1 MRGVAQNTPAME
13 WVLSALSKQ
22 NEFSTRLFCKM
33 LGIYANAKNPSLKYL
48 FFKVFSYVVK
58 HMFYLF
64 FNLKTA
70 VNIKSF

>member
-48 FFKVFSYVVK
+48 FFQS
-58 HMFYLF
+58 LF
-64 FNLKTA
+64 LCGEAHVLF
-70 VNIKSF
+70 IF